1 MKLFDNRVQ
10 ETKYKVLREVA
21 VQAWEGHELFQEFN
35 RMAGNIIP
43 KGEPPQTC
51 CIYKDRAVVAERIRQ
66 AAGGSI
72 SEQGVVHIIDIACDE
87 CPEAGYVV
95 TDLCRGCLAHHC
107 VESCKRD
114 AIIIDEHQHAKIDKS
129 KCVECGRCAKACKY
143 SAIHN
148 FRRPCE
154 NACKVGAI
162 SMAPGG
168 EACIDYEQCID
179 CGACVYH
186 CPFGAPVDK
195 SSIVQVIRELKSA
208 AGAEVAGGKNN
219 LIAIVAPAIASQ
231 FQYVPLGKVITGIKK
246 LGFAKVLEVA
256 AGADMVAYKEGM
268 ELVEK
273 GFLTSSC
280 CPAFVKYIETKYP
293 QMAQHISH
301 NLSPMAELGRS
312 IKEREPEAKIVFIG
326 PCIAKKAEIKKDAV
340 SPYVDYVITFE
351 ELQALF
357 DSREIMLQEQE
368 PTEWNQASYYGRMFA
383 TSGGVAAAVSEVL
396 KEMDVKDFELNAI
409 SCDGIDQCKTALLK
423 ASKGVLPNN
432 FIEGMVC
439 SRGCVGGMGNPTWR
453 EDMYEEIEEHAEEAE
468 TAGILSHLNLDAK

>member
-1 MKLFDNRVQ
+1 
-10 ETKYKVLREVA
+10 
-21 VQAWEGHELFQEFN
+21 
-35 RMAGNIIP
+35 
-43 KGEPPQTC
+43 
-51 CIYKDRAVVAERIRQ
+51 
-66 AAGGSI
+66 
-72 SEQGVVHIIDIACDE
+72 
-87 CPEAGYVV
+87 
-95 TDLCRGCLAHHC
+95 
-107 VESCKRD
+107 
-114 AIIIDEHQHAKIDKS
+114 
-129 KCVECGRCAKACKY
+129 
-143 SAIHN
+143 
-148 FRRPCE
+148 
-154 NACKVGAI
+154 
-162 SMAPGG
+162 MAPGG

-195 SSIVQVIRELKSA
+195 SSIVQVIRELKQAAEAEA
-208 AGAEVAGGKNN
+208 AGGENK

-231 FQYVPLGKVITGIKK
+231 FQYVSLGKVITGIKR

-256 AGADMVAYKEGM
+256 AGADMVAYKEGK

-280 CPAFVKYIETKYP
+280 CPAFVKYVQTKFP

-312 IKEREPEAKIVFIG
+312 IKEQEPEAKIVFIG
-326 PCIAKKAEIKKDAV
+326 PCIAKKAEIKKDRV

-357 DSREIMLQEQE
+357 DSRDILLQDQE

-383 TSGGVAAAVSEVL
+383 TSGGVCAAVSEVL
-396 KEMDVKDFELNAI
+396 KEMEIKDFELNAI
-409 SCDGIDQCKTALLK
+409 SCDGIDQCKSALLK

-439 SRGCVGGMGNPTWR
+439 NRGCVGGMGNPTWR
-453 EDMYEEIEEHAEEAE
+453 EDLYEEIEEHAEEAE
-468 TAGILSHLNLDAK
+468 TAGILSHLNLEAQ

>member
-21 VQAWEGHELFQEFN
+21 VQAWEGHEIFAEFN
-35 RMAGNIIP
+35 RIAGNVIP
-43 KGEPPQTC
+43 KDQPPQTC

-66 AAGGSI
+66 AAGGSPNEPGI
-72 SEQGVVHIIDIACDE
+72 VHVIDIACDE

-107 VESCKRD
+107 VEECKRN
-114 AIIIDEHQHAKIDKS
+114 AIVIDEHQHAKIDKS
-129 KCVECGRCAKACKY
+129 KCVECGKCAKACKY

-148 FRRPCE
+148 FQRPCE

-168 EACIDYEQCID
+168 EACIDYDACID

-195 SSIVQVIRELKSA
+195 SSIVTVIKELKAAAEAEA
-208 AGAEVAGGKNN
+208 AGGENK

-246 LGFAKVLEVA
+246 LGFAKVLE
-256 AGADMVAYKEGM
+256 MI
-268 ELVEK
+268 
-273 GFLTSSC
+273 
-280 CPAFVKYIETKYP
+280 P
-293 QMAQHISH
+293 HISH

-312 IKEREPEAKIVFIG
+312 IKEHEPDVKIVFIG
-326 PCIAKKAEIKKDAV
+326 PCIAKKAEIKKETV

-357 DSREIMLQEQE
+357 DSRDILLRDQEI
-368 PTEWNQASYYGRMFA
+368 TEWNQASYYGRMFA
-383 TSGGVAAAVSEVL
+383 TSGGVAAAVAEIL
-396 KEMDVKDFELNAI
+396 KEMKVDDFELNAI
-409 SCDGIDQCKTALLK
+409 SCDGIDKCKAALLK

-439 SRGCVGGMGNPTWR
+439 MRGCVGGMGNPTWR
-453 EDMYEEIEEHAEEAE
+453 EDISEEIEEHAEEAE
-468 TAGILSHLNLDAK
+468 ITEILTHLEL

>member
-1 MKLFDNRVQ
+1 MRKFDTKVQ
-10 ETKYKVLREVA
+10 YLKYKVLREVA
-21 VQAWEGHELFQEFN
+21 RHAFEDRLADAYIDIPYAIVP
-35 RMAGNIIP
+35 GN
-43 KGEPPQTC
+43 EPTMRC
-51 CIYKDRAVVAERIRQ
+51 CVYKERAIVNERIHM
-66 AAGGSI
+66 AMGGFKENPNVI
-72 SEQGVVHIIDIACDE
+72 EVIDIACDE

-107 VESCKRD
+107 VEECKRN
-114 AIIIDEHQHAKIDKS
+114 AIVIDEHQHAKIDKS
-129 KCVECGRCAKACKY
+129 KCVECGKCAKACKY

-148 FRRPCE
+148 FQRPCE

-168 EACIDYEQCID
+168 EACIDYDACID

-195 SSIVQVIRELKSA
+195 SSIVTVIKELKAAAEAEA
-208 AGAEVAGGKNN
+208 AGGENK

-256 AGADMVAYKEGM
+256 VGADMVAYKEGL

-280 CPAFVKYIETKYP
+280 CPAFVKYIETKHP
-293 QMAQHISH
+293 AMIPHISH

-312 IKEREPEAKIVFIG
+312 IKEHEPDVKIVFIG
-326 PCIAKKAEIKKDAV
+326 PCIAKKAEIKKETV

-357 DSREIMLQEQE
+357 DSRDILLRDQEI
-368 PTEWNQASYYGRMFA
+368 TEWNQASYYGRMFA
-383 TSGGVAAAVSEVL
+383 TSGGVAAAVAEIL
-396 KEMDVKDFELNAI
+396 KEMKVDDFELNAI
-409 SCDGIDQCKTALLK
+409 SCDGIDKCKTALLK

-439 SRGCVGGMGNPTWR
+439 MRGCVGGMGNPTWR
-453 EDMYEEIEEHAEEAE
+453 EDISEEIEEHAEEAE
-468 TAGILSHLNLDAK
+468 ITEILTHLEL